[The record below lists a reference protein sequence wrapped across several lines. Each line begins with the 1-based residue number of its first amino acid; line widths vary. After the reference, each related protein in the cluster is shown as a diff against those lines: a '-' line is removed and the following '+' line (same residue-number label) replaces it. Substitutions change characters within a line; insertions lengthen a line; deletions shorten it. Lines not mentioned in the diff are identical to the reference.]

1 MAKSEADH
9 PHDKSSATGKP
20 NPSDADHP
28 KLDHPRIRN
37 IFAGRHRKSWWRT
50 HLLLVLIILVFVAVV
65 ITDLYQRPARID
77 APSVNERWSAR
88 VLISEA
94 SIGNDVERQAVGL
107 TIINRMKQQKTP
119 NVRDVITRYGFAQ
132 YATNQDPANYPEYFL
147 LAQGLLSGHIKD
159 FTKGAT
165 HFFSPYSMPKK
176 GQSKKNFDCDGGYV
190 RYRNPKSRRLEM
202 ICTPSWSKSFR
213 YVNLQKL
220 GVRPYFFEFY
230 AQI

>member
-1 MAKSEADH
+1 MAKSEANLSH
-9 PHDKSSATGKP
+9 PS
-20 NPSDADHP
+20 P
-28 KLDHPRIRN
+28 KETAP
-37 IFAGRHRKSWWRT
+37 SWWQT
-50 HLLLVLIILVFVAVV
+50 HLLLILIILIFLAVV
-65 ITDLYQRPARID
+65 ITDLYQRPMSID
-77 APSVNERWSAR
+77 PPSVNSQLLAR

-94 SIGNDVERQAVGL
+94 SIGNDMERQAVGL

-119 NVRDVITRYGFAQ
+119 NVRDVIRRYGFPQ
-132 YATNQDPANYPEYFL
+132 YATNQDPSDYPEYFL
-147 LAQGLLSGHIKD
+147 LAQSLLSGHIKD

-176 GQSKKNFDCDGGYV
+176 GQSQRNFDCGGGYM
-190 RYRNPKSRRLEM
+190 RYRNPNNRRFEM

-230 AQI
+230 AQT